1 MTGYTNSVECHLGFS
16 PVQVRLFVQRKIL
29 QPVKDFTDS
38 YVDDIATFSDEWHQH
53 LLHLEQF
60 LQTISNAHITLNI
73 KKCKF
78 AQSQVKFCGEIIGSG
93 KRRIDPEKIQIIE
106 KIRAPTNKT
115 ELRQLLGLFS
125 FFRKYIPH
133 YADTAYLL
141 TDLTKKSVPN
151 KLPWLDV
158 HQQALNKLKQFLI
171 EAAKLSLA
179 IIDFNK
185 PFDIF
190 VDASEKSVSGIL
202 TQQDSNGHYS
212 PIAFFSQKL
221 NDTQHKWSTV
231 EREAY
236 AVVVALRKYRS
247 WLFRC
252 LVQIHSDHN
261 QLTYLTDS
269 VPRSAKLMRWALA
282 LQEFQIEF
290 KYRKGKCNLADD
302 CLSRLNVD

>member
-1 MTGYTNSVECHLGFS
+1 VVDAKSGYWAT
-16 PVQVRLFVQRKIL
+16 PVKPEDHWLTAFVYNDVLYQFCRTPFGLRSSSSTFVRAMRKIL

-38 YVDDIATFSDEWHQH
+38 YVDDIATFCDEWHQH

-73 KKCKF
+73 KKRKF

-93 KRRIDPEKIQIIE
+93 QRRIDPEKIEIIE

-125 FFRKYIPH
+125 FFRAYILR
-133 YADTAYLL
+133 YADTAQLL

-179 IIDFNK
+179 ITDFNK

-190 VDASEKSVSGIL
+190 VDASERSVSGIL

-212 PIAFFSQKL
+212 PIAFFRQKL

-247 WLFRC
+247 RLFRC
-252 LVQIHSDHN
+252 LVRIHSDHN
-261 QLTYLTDS
+261 PLTYLTDS
-269 VPRSAKLMRWALA
+269 FHVV
-282 LQEFQIEF
+282 
-290 KYRKGKCNLADD
+290 
-302 CLSRLNVD
+302 LSL